1 MGGLAIMRLKGGG
14 NGARPSVR
22 HSQSAQ
28 SCPCLLYY
36 IQLTQWSLVKQKMN
50 SVPPSLAFPYNHR
63 ILQILNPAYDPT
75 GPGPAGFSLL
85 IPLQTCSSLCCPHHR
100 TACVPLRALY
110 FLLLVLRL
118 LWSSPGHFF
127 PISQTFLQRSLLRG
141 AFSGHLA
148 QAAPDAPP
156 TWPSRTWWY
165 LAYSLTCVFAVQCPD
180 GLAVPG
186 DQEHTGTPGLE
197 PAGCSV
203 SGRTEQ
209 ESYTPDLSCLLFVPL
224 RRGQTG

>member
-1 MGGLAIMRLKGGG
+1 MRLKGGG
-14 NGARPSVR
+14 NGARPSVQ

-127 PISQTFLQRSLLRG
+127 PISQTSFRGHSSEGPSLATLPKQ
-141 AFSGHLA
+141 LLML
-148 QAAPDAPP
+148 PP
-156 TWPSRTWWY
+156 H
-165 LAYSLTCVFAVQCPD
+165 

-186 DQEHTGTPGLE
+186 GTWL
-197 PAGCSV
+197 
-203 SGRTEQ
+203 T
-209 ESYTPDLSCLLFVPL
+209 L
-224 RRGQTG
+224 